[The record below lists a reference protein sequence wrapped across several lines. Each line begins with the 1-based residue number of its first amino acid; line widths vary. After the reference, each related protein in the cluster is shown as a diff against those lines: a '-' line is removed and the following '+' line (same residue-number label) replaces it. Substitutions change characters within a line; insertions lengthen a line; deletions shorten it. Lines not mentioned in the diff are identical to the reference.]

1 MVSQKIID
9 DILAVT
15 LKPFRLF
22 DDILSNPD
30 WKPNRKVIIF
40 VLLMQVYLFFLPS
53 YLFFFN
59 ILSLVLIPINIGL
72 IYNLSQDLELLY
84 FKKQDSE
91 LFFYRILYCL
101 ALSQIPSLIVN
112 LLNNVLNI
120 FFASDLLLGVFF
132 SALLNIPAAIIAFI
146 YGLKVVEAVTQ
157 EKDSMRIF
165 MELLPKSLMS
175 TFSEPLGFRSIRELM
190 VDFKAFKK

>member
-1 MVSQKIID
+1 
-9 DILAVT
+9 
-15 LKPFRLF
+15 
-22 DDILSNPD
+22 
-30 WKPNRKVIIF
+30 
-40 VLLMQVYLFFLPS
+40 MQVYLFFLPS